1 MENDRIWDTHV
12 IKISLYHVVKF
23 DWNRIVFDFFEFTIG
38 ASDQEF
44 SGGSTIRAEFMRN
57 ILNLWFLFSN
67 DLCIT
72 PEGVYHPFFDHC
84 RTERPNQLHLV
95 F

>member
-1 MENDRIWDTHV
+1 MGNDRIWDTHV

-44 SGGSTIRAEFMRN
+44 SGGSTIRAEF
-57 ILNLWFLFSN
+57 I
-67 DLCIT
+67 
-72 PEGVYHPFFDHC
+72 
-84 RTERPNQLHLV
+84 
-95 F
+95 